1 MKNVANISI
10 EFTNG
15 RKDKAWNRTKQ
26 EFNEIRNANYMHLSY
41 QEKDKFLWEIS
52 VNIPYRK

>member
-15 RKDKAWNRTKQ
+15 RKDKVWNRNKQ

-52 VNIPYRK
+52 VNIPNRK